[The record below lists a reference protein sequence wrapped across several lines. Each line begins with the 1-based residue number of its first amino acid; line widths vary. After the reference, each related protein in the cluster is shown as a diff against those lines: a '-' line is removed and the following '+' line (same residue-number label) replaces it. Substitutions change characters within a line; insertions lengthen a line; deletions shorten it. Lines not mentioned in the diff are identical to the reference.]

1 VREIIDLVGWACEY
15 IAPLNKYLAAMTMTK
30 TYDLAP
36 LDGLRGIAITAVFI
50 FHIATAGAFRGTP
63 LLHEIMLAG
72 WLGVD
77 LFFAISGFLITRSA
91 LTLVGHPNY
100 YSTFYKN
107 RARRILPAYFSTLTI
122 LIIAFNVFYHDSES
136 LDLFN
141 DRIPCLILMCTNMET
156 ALTSTA
162 TPFGVNHFWSLA
174 IEVQIYLFWPI
185 IVSSLSRRNLTI
197 FAVGLALFSFG
208 YRVCTMLSTG
218 NWIFTYFSTVTRLDS
233 FAMGAAVFLVSENSR
248 RRIIS
253 YTLILIGIFGEA
265 ITALINSGI
274 QYNKEWSNVF
284 GITFAAFLS
293 SGIVLAVVTGSTRK
307 ISQAFTSKYLVG
319 LGIVS
324 YSFYV
329 LHFPIMGSRWFGL
342 TEKNWKTFGQSIQQD
357 MVMTVV
363 LFTTCLCAAVLSY
376 YVFEKPFFRKKQTRK
391 N

>member
-1 VREIIDLVGWACEY
+1 
-15 IAPLNKYLAAMTMTK
+15 MTMTM
-30 TYDLAP
+30 TMCNTHNLAP
-36 LDGLRGIAITAVFI
+36 LDGLRGIAIIAVFI
-50 FHIATAGAFRGTP
+50 FHIATAGAFSGIP
-63 LLHEIMLAG
+63 FLHDVMLSG

-77 LFFAISGFLITRSA
+77 LFFTISGFLITRSA
-91 LTLVGHPNY
+91 INLVGHSNY

-107 RARRILPAYFSTLTI
+107 RARRILPAYFSI
-122 LIIAFNVFYHDSES
+122 LIILSVAFNFFYHNSES

-185 IVSSLSRRNLTI
+185 IVSFLSRKNLII

-208 YRVCTMLSTG
+208 YRVFVMLSTG

-233 FAMGAAVFLVSENSR
+233 FAMGAAAFLISENSR
-248 RRIIS
+248 RRVIS
-253 YTLILIGIFGEA
+253 YILIVIGILGEA
-265 ITALINSGI
+265 MTAFVNSGI
-274 QYNKEWSNVF
+274 PYNKEWSNVF

-293 SGIVLAVVTGSTRK
+293 SGIVLAVVTGNAKK
-307 ISQAFTSKYLVG
+307 ISQALMSKYLVG
-319 LGIVS
+319 LGVIS

-342 TEKNWKTFGQSIQQD
+342 TEKSWKIFGQSIRQD
-357 MVMTVV
+357 IVMTSV
-363 LFTTCLCAAVLSY
+363 LFTICLCTAVLSY
-376 YVFEKPFFRKKQTRK
+376 YIFEKPFFSKKTNKKKSVPFNSTAQS
-391 N
+391 